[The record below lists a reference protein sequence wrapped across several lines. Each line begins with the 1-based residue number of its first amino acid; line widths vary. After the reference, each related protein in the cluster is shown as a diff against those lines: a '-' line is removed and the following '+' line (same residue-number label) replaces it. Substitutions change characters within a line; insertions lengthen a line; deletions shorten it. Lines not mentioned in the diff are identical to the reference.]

1 MGGVARSRGRSS
13 KVVGVIV
20 ARWWGGVVRS
30 RGKAA
35 RGWVMSRNTKECMVW
50 CDKKGECKNV
60 RFHRCWH
67 LFSVCRHCMVG

>member
-1 MGGVARSRGRSS
+1 MRVARSRGGSREVLGVR
-13 KVVGVIV
+13 VVS
-20 ARWWGGVVRS
+20 S

-35 RGWVMSRNTKECMVW
+35 RGWVMSRNKKECMVW
-50 CDKKGECKNV
+50 CDKKGKCKNV